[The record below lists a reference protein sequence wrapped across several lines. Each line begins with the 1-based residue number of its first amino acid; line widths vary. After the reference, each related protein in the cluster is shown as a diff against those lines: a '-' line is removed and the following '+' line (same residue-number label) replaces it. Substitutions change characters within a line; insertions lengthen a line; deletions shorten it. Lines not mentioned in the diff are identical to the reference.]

1 MNNEALEIY
10 SIYDKR
16 AEIYALPMFFR
27 NEALAIR
34 AFDCAIVD
42 GSMLFM
48 CPDDYELRRIGYF
61 WEDTGNI
68 ESCDSLT
75 VATALEILNLRKE
88 KVKDVEK

>member
-1 MNNEALEIY
+1 MYNEALEIF

-16 AEIYALPMFFR
+16 AEVYALPMFFK

-48 CPDDYELRRIGYF
+48 CPEDYELRKLGYF
-61 WEDTGNI
+61 WQDSGNI
-68 ESCDSLT
+68 ESCDILT
-75 VATALEILNLRKE
+75 VASAVEILAIRKE
-88 KVKDVEK
+88 KINVEK